1 MQDLY
6 IQAEAFISSMQQFE
20 SKPADS
26 IKWAQRLLEIR
37 ESIETTGSYT
47 HTSEE
52 LAFGAKLAWRN
63 SNRCIGRHYWRQLD
77 VFDCRSITDASQ
89 IYKALERHVEQ
100 SYNGGS
106 IKSTVS
112 IFAPRKPHSKTADPV
127 RILNHQLIRYA
138 GFKQSDGTIL
148 GDPHSQSLTETLM
161 AQGWN
166 PKEKQAFT
174 PMPWSIQVHGKQCA
188 PYPIFEEKPD
198 LLKEVL
204 LEHPENPAFKRLGL
218 KWYGIPILS
227 DMALVIGGIIYP
239 CAPFNGWYMGTEI
252 GARNLAD
259 ETRYNTLPKIAE
271 LFKLETKTNRSL
283 WRDRALIELNRAV
296 LHSFDCAG
304 IRIGDHHSLTRQ
316 FEKFCEAEAKA
327 QCPITGD
334 WSWLVPPISASQTPT
349 FSQEFDPEV
358 VQHTNFFY
366 QTAPSEKTKS
376 RALDG
381 ADSKSESEPPRC
393 PYHLN

>member
-20 SKPADS
+20 SEAANS
-26 IKWAQRLLEIR
+26 EKWTQRLSSIR
-37 ESIETTGSYT
+37 ESIELTGTYT

-52 LAFGAKLAWRN
+52 LTFGAKLAWRN

-77 VFDCRSITDASQ
+77 VFDCRSISDESQ
-89 IYKALERHVEQ
+89 IYKALETHVEKA
-100 SYNGGS
+100 YHGGS

-112 IFAPRKPHSKTADPV
+112 IFAPRNPLCETADPV

-138 GFKQSDGTIL
+138 GFKQANGTIT
-148 GDPHSQSLTETLM
+148 GDPRSQSLTQSLM
-161 AQGWN
+161 DQGWK
-166 PKEKQAFT
+166 PKEKHAYV
-174 PMPWSIQVHGKQCA
+174 PLPWSIQIQGKQCA
-188 PYPIFEEKPD
+188 PYPVFEEKPD
-198 LLKEVL
+198 LLKEVH
-204 LEHPENPAFKRLGL
+204 LEHPENLAFKALGL
-218 KWYGIPILS
+218 KWYSLPILS
-227 DMALVIGGIIYP
+227 DMALVIGGIVYP

-259 ETRYNTLPKIAE
+259 EARYNTLPKIAK
-271 LFKLETKTNRSL
+271 LFKLDTKTNRTL

-296 LHSFDCAG
+296 LHSFDRAG
-304 IRIGDHHSLTRQ
+304 VRIGDHHSLTRQ

-327 QCPITGD
+327 QCPVTGD
-334 WSWLVPPISASQTPT
+334 WTWLVPPISASQTPT

-366 QTAPSEKTKS
+366 QTAPEEAKARTKGNKVS
-376 RALDG
+376 QT
-381 ADSKSESEPPRC
+381 SPSRC

>member
-1 MQDLY
+1 MQELY

-20 SKPADS
+20 SKPSDS
-26 IKWAQRLLEIR
+26 KKWAQRLQCIR
-37 ESIETTGSYT
+37 ESIETTGTYT
-47 HTSEE
+47 HTTEE

-77 VFDCRSITDASQ
+77 VLDCRSITNEAE
-89 IYKALERHVEQ
+89 IYKALEAHIEKA
-100 SYNGGS
+100 YNAGS
-106 IKSTVS
+106 IKSVTS
-112 IFAPRKPHSKTADPV
+112 IFAPRHPNSQTADPV

-138 GFKQSDGTIL
+138 GFEQSDGSII
-148 GDPHSQSLTETLM
+148 GDPHSQKLTEVLIE
-161 AQGWN
+161 QGWK
-166 PKEKQAFT
+166 PEKKEFYT
-174 PMPWSIQVHGKQCA
+174 PLPWSIQIQGKTSK
-188 PYPIFEEKPD
+188 PYPVFEKNPT
-198 LLKEVL
+198 LLKEIH
-204 LEHPENPAFKRLGL
+204 LEHPENSAFKTLGL
-218 KWYGIPILS
+218 KWYSIPILS
-227 DMALVIGGIIYP
+227 DMALVIGGIVYP

-271 LFKLETKTNRSL
+271 LFKLDTKSNRSL

-296 LHSFDCAG
+296 LHSFDLAG
-304 IRIGDHHSLTRQ
+304 VRIGDHHSLTRQ

-334 WSWLVPPISASQTPT
+334 WTWLVPPISASQTPT

-366 QTAPSEKTKS
+366 QAAPTKKIKPKS
-376 RALDG
+376 NENG
-381 ADSKSESEPPRC
+381 AKLRSPQRC